1 MMMGR
6 MLRIVAVAG
15 GLGSR
20 RLRRTAPS
28 SSEISEADRNQIQAA
43 LNASVN
49 GWNEGSLAKHLSLY
63 DPAVTMMTREGP
75 RPGVA
80 PIEESFRKTYFVG
93 DQPKQNLRM
102 ERVAIRAL
110 SSDSALMTGRFI
122 LEGGGLAEQSGW
134 FTLVWVRTAAGWK
147 VVHDHTS

>member
-1 MMMGR
+1 MT
-6 MLRIVAVAG
+6 V
-15 GLGSR
+15 
-20 RLRRTAPS
+20 RRTLRLIALAAGLFLGGCATAPPS
-28 SSEISEADRNQIQAA
+28 SDISEADRTEIQAA

-80 PIEESFRKTYFVG
+80 PIEEAFRRTYFVG
-93 DQPKQNLRM
+93 DKPKQNLRM
-102 ERVAIRAL
+102 ERVAIRSL

-122 LEGGGLAEQSGW
+122 LEGGGLPEQSGW
-134 FTLVWVRTAAGWK
+134 FTLVWVRTSAGWK